1 MKTQLIVTTLLL
13 LNIMA
18 ATAQLPYGISRGEI
32 KIEGTSTLHDWTAT
46 TTGLEGQARFILE
59 NGVPKG
65 IDKLEVSTK
74 VKSIKSEKGSTMDK
88 NMYKALKADNHPV
101 IRFKL
106 TKANY
111 LQKVGSEI
119 QVSITGDLTVA
130 GTTRTITISGKGK
143 SGANSLDFEGSFKL
157 KMTDFNVEPPSLFL
171 GTLQTGDE
179 VTIYYKVSFTPATVP
194 TR

>member
-1 MKTQLIVTTLLL
+1 MKTRFILASLFL
-13 LNIMA
+13 LNLLTA
-18 ATAQLPYGISRGEI
+18 QAQLPYAISKGEI
-32 KIEGTSTLHDWTAT
+32 KIEGTSTLHDWTANT
-46 TTGLEGQARFILE
+46 KALEGQALFNIE

-65 IDKLEVSTK
+65 IAKLEVSTK

-101 IRFKL
+101 LRFKL

-111 LQKVGSEI
+111 LNKVGSDY

-130 GTTRTITISGKGK
+130 GTTRSITITGKGK
-143 SGANSLDFEGSFKL
+143 SGATSLDFEGSFKL

-179 VTIYYKVSFTPATVP
+179 VTIHYKVSFTPATAS